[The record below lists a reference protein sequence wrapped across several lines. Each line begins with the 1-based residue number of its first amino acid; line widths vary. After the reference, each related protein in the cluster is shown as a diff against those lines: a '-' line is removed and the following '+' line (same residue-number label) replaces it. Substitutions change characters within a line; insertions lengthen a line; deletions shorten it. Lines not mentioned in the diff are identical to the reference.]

1 MSAPPSGGQFLIYI
15 GGFCL
20 KWFRSF
26 GQVAMSLYLLLMDFL
41 GGLMRQKLDEG
52 CEAARRWRLQE
63 IGSLMQEEQFGK
75 VRELGL

>member
-1 MSAPPSGGQFLIYI
+1 
-15 GGFCL
+15 
-20 KWFRSF
+20 
-26 GQVAMSLYLLLMDFL
+26 MSLYLLLMDFL